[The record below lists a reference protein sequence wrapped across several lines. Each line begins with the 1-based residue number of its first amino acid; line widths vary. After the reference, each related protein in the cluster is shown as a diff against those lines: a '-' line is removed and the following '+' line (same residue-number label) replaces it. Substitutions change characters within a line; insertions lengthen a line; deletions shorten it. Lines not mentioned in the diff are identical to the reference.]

1 MYLFIKRF
9 YETKKFHIF
18 VVSFFVFVVL
28 NVVENYVHYN
38 IGRHRET
45 ESIQLSAPSKKDWI
59 RILVVMTVFA
69 FLQGG
74 FTYLLD

>member
-9 YETKKFHIF
+9 YKTKKFHIF

-69 FLQGG
+69 FLQVG

>member
-9 YETKKFHIF
+9 YKTKKFHIF
-18 VVSFFVFVVL
+18 VVSFLVFVVL

-59 RILVVMTVFA
+59 RILAVMTVFA

>member
-9 YETKKFHIF
+9 YKTKKIHIF

>member
-9 YETKKFHIF
+9 YKTKKFHIF
-18 VVSFFVFVVL
+18 VVSFLVFVVL
-28 NVVENYVHYN
+28 NVIENYVHYN

-59 RILVVMTVFA
+59 RILLVMTVFA

>member
-9 YETKKFHIF
+9 YKTKKFHIF
-18 VVSFFVFVVL
+18 VVSFLVFVVL
-28 NVVENYVHYN
+28 NVIENYVHYN

-45 ESIQLSAPSKKDWI
+45 ESIQLSAPSKKDWTK
-59 RILVVMTVFA
+59 ILLVMTVFA